1 LTTTDTTRS
10 SATTG
15 TEPPVAHRLQP
26 LFAPRGIV
34 VVGASTNP
42 DKLGGAMAASL
53 SRYGGEVALVNP
65 RGTGMHPTV
74 RSALDASTS
83 GIDLA
88 VLCVPAT
95 ACADV
100 VAECGEAGVRA
111 ALVCAGGFAEVGGQG
126 IERQAHLL
134 EAATRSGVRL
144 LGPNTSGFFAPP
156 RGLLASFVPGV
167 ASLAPG
173 PVGVVAASGG
183 LNHALAF
190 AFQRAGCGLSL
201 GVGIGA
207 GIDVAAPE
215 VIDYLAL
222 DPGTRAIALHLENVT
237 DGPALL
243 AAVRQASR
251 RKPVVAMVVGQH
263 DVGAFA
269 RSHTGALATSWR
281 STRELLGQA
290 GAVVVDDV
298 DALVVATS
306 VLSSVRIDPRTTPRA
321 ALITA
326 QAGPGLVIADAL
338 HHAGVGLPALADQT
352 RAALADLLPPL
363 TYQANPVDT
372 GRPGPRHAE
381 VISQVAQDEAV
392 DLVAVY
398 GLTEPVVDLVGSAT
412 PAHQA
417 GHAVVVGI
425 DGPGPEV
432 AAARGQAAAA
442 GVPLVVG
449 PNSLATAVAALAE
462 DSRRRGASPYA
473 DDAPTPWDGAP
484 LPAGPWSEDAAKQVL
499 AGAGVPTPIRRVCA
513 SRADARQALAAIG
526 GPVVVKVSDA
536 TILHKSDVGG
546 IRLGITDVA
555 ALDRAFDDLA
565 ALGDGNVLVEQMIG
579 PGLELIVG
587 ARRDPIFGPVVMV
600 GVGGT
605 ATEIYADVAIAAI
618 PCPRDDL
625 VALPDRLQARRL
637 LDGYRGAP
645 AVDREA
651 LADVLVAVGGILL
664 GNPQVAEVEINPL
677 RSSSTGLIALDAV
690 LVARDPDNIS
700 RKEQ

>member
-1 LTTTDTTRS
+1 MTATETTRS
-10 SATTG
+10 SAPA
-15 TEPPVAHRLQP
+15 EPLADHRLQP

-42 DKLGGAMAASL
+42 DKLGGTMAASL
-53 SRYGGEVALVNP
+53 ARYGDGVALVNP
-65 RGTGMHPTV
+65 HGTGMHPTV
-74 RSALDASTS
+74 RSAVAASAD

-88 VLCVPAT
+88 VLCVPAA
-95 ACADV
+95 ACAEV

-126 IERQAHLL
+126 IERQARLL

-156 RGLLASFVPGV
+156 SGLLASFVPGV
-167 ASLAPG
+167 TTLAPG

-207 GIDVAAPE
+207 GIDVATPE

-222 DPGTRAIALHLENVT
+222 DPQTRAIALHLENVT
-237 DGPALL
+237 DGAALL
-243 AAVRQASR
+243 TAVRRASR

-263 DVGAFA
+263 DVGEFA

-281 STRELLGQA
+281 STRELLSQA

-306 VLSSVRIDPRTTPRA
+306 VLSAVRLDPQPAPRA

-338 HHAGVGLPALADQT
+338 HHAGVGLPALADKT
-352 RAALADLLPPL
+352 RAALAELLPPL

-372 GRPGPRHAE
+372 GRPGPGHAE
-381 VISQVAQDEAV
+381 VISRVADDAAI

-398 GLTEPVVDLVGSAT
+398 ALTEPVVDLVGSAT
-412 PAHQA
+412 PAHRA
-417 GHAVVVGI
+417 GHAIVVGI
-425 DGPGPEV
+425 DGPESDV
-432 AAARGQAAAA
+432 AAGRSQAAAA

-449 PNSLATAVAALAE
+449 PTSLATAVAAIAE
-462 DSRRRGASPYA
+462 DARRRVASSYA
-473 DDAPTPWDGAP
+473 DQAPTPWAGAP

-499 AGAGVPTPIRRVCA
+499 ADAGVATPVRRVCG
-513 SRADARQALAAIG
+513 SRAEARQAFAAIG

-536 TILHKSDVGG
+536 TILHKSDIGG
-546 IRLGITDVA
+546 IRLGITDEA
-555 ALDRAFDDLA
+555 ALDQAVDELA
-565 ALGDGNVLVEQMIG
+565 ALGSGGVLVEQLVG
-579 PGLELIVG
+579 PGVELIVG

-618 PCPRDDL
+618 PCPRADL
-625 VALPDRLQARRL
+625 VALPDRLQARPL
-637 LDGYRGAP
+637 LDGHRGTA

-651 LADVLVAVGGILL
+651 LADVLVALGGLLL
-664 GNPQVAEVEINPL
+664 GNPHIAEVEINPL
-677 RSSSTGLIALDAV
+677 RASSAGLIALDAV
-690 LVARDPDNIS
+690 LVARDSDNVS
-700 RKEQ
+700 RKEQS